1 MILSS
6 MASKFSFSISVFII
20 FIIPRYENIA
30 TKETILTRF
39 VIFLSTVSFHPLLLH
54 SDNFQFLC

>member
-1 MILSS
+1 

-30 TKETILTRF
+30 TKETILTTF
-39 VIFLSTVSFHPLLLH
+39 VIFLPMVSSHSLLLR
-54 SDNFQFLC
+54 SGNFQFLC